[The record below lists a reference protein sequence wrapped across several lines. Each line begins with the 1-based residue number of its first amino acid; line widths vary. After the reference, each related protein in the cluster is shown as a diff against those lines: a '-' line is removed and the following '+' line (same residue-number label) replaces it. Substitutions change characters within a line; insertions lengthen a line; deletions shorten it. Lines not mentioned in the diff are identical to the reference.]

1 MGLRQSKSWR
11 VGAAA
16 LPLACSLLIVTPPA
30 SAESSLSDLAQQV
43 AQARKKLDAAEKAYK
58 QANSA
63 SRDAATI
70 VSETRSDIA
79 SAEQEL
85 TAARKLHRSS
95 GKQSLAASET
105 EQETAAAAALAR
117 SDMVQLVRASYVH
130 GSASA
135 ELAAF
140 VDFAAEG
147 PAVLNALASHN
158 VAAERIETATVVSVE
173 RTAATA
179 ASAAASAD
187 RARNQSAAA
196 AVRLDT
202 AQRTLGALR
211 DDLTTAAAT
220 ARKSGR
226 STKDAEA
233 ARNKA
238 QEKFTRAQQQFRSA
252 LESSGGSI
260 GDISAAPGAA
270 AGNQAPIVWDILI
283 GEGFSEEAAAGIL
296 GNLQQESNIDP
307 TVLQAGGPGTGL
319 AQWSRGGRWDTGP
332 NSLLAFAGSR
342 GLDPWSA
349 VTQTRFM
356 IYEMESVIFDF
367 DLPRFKRSKDVMA
380 ATVYFHDVFER
391 SADSS
396 SFVTTVRGNYAMR
409 WYATLA
415 GTS

>member
-1 MGLRQSKSWR
+1 MGLRQGKRWC
-11 VGAAA
+11 VGVAA
-16 LPLACSLLIVTPPA
+16 LPLAFSLLAVTPPA
-30 SAESSLSDLAQQV
+30 SADSSLSDLAQQV
-43 AQARKKLDAAEKAYK
+43 AQARKKLDAAEQAWKKA
-58 QANSA
+58 NRA
-63 SRDAATI
+63 SRDATTV
-70 VSETRSDIA
+70 VSETRGDIA
-79 SAEQEL
+79 AAEQEL
-85 TAARKLHRSS
+85 ADARKSHRSN
-95 GKQSLAASET
+95 GKQALAASET

-117 SDMVQLVRASYVH
+117 SDMVQLVRATYVH
-130 GSASA
+130 GSANA

-158 VAAERIETATVVSVE
+158 VAAERIETATVVAVE
-173 RTAATA
+173 RTAETATTA
-179 ASAAASAD
+179 AVTAD
-187 RARNQSAAA
+187 QARNQSATA
-196 AVRLDT
+196 AVRLDS
-202 AQRTLGALR
+202 AQRALGDFR
-211 DDLTTAAAT
+211 EQLTTAAAT
-220 ARKSGR
+220 ARKNGR
-226 STKDAEA
+226 GAETAEA
-233 ARNKA
+233 ARDKA
-238 QEKFTRAQQQFRSA
+238 AAKFTNAQQQFRSA
-252 LESSGGSI
+252 LESSGGSL
-260 GDISAAPGAA
+260 GDISSAPGAA
-270 AGNQAPIVWDILI
+270 AGNQAPLVWDILI

-296 GNLQQESNIDP
+296 GNLQQESNVDP

-342 GLDPWSA
+342 RLDPWSA

-367 DLPRFKRSKDVMA
+367 DLPQFKRSKDVVA

-396 SFVTTVRGNYAMR
+396 SFVTTIRGNYAMR

>member
-1 MGLRQSKSWR
+1 MGNRQSKRWR

-30 SAESSLSDLAQQV
+30 SAEGSLSDLAQQV

-58 QANSA
+58 QANRA

-70 VSETRSDIA
+70 VSETRGDIA

-95 GKQSLAASET
+95 GKRSLAASET
-105 EQETAAAAALAR
+105 EQETAAAAAQAR
-117 SDMVQLVRASYVH
+117 SAMVQLVRATYVH
-130 GSASA
+130 GSANA

-158 VAAERIETATVVSVE
+158 AAAERIETATMTSVE
-173 RTAATA
+173 RTAKTATA
-179 ASAAASAD
+179 AALTAD
-187 RARNQSAAA
+187 QARNQSAAA
-196 AVRLDT
+196 AVRLDN

-211 DDLTTAAAT
+211 DDLTTATAT

-226 STKDAEA
+226 GAKDAEA
-233 ARNKA
+233 ARDKA
-238 QEKFTRAQQQFRSA
+238 QAKFTRTQQQFRSA

-270 AGNQAPIVWDILI
+270 AGNQAPVVWDILI

-307 TVLQAGGPGTGL
+307 TVLQSGGPGTGL

-367 DLPRFKRSKDVMA
+367 DLPRFKRSKDVIA

-396 SFVTTVRGNYAMR
+396 AFVTTVRGNYAMR

>member
-1 MGLRQSKSWR
+1 MGLRQGKRWC
-11 VGAAA
+11 VGVAA
-16 LPLACSLLIVTPPA
+16 LPLAFSLLAVTPPA
-30 SAESSLSDLAQQV
+30 SADSSLSDLAQEV
-43 AQARKKLDAAEKAYK
+43 AQARKKLDAAEQAWKKA
-58 QANSA
+58 NRA
-63 SRDAATI
+63 SRDATTV
-70 VSETRSDIA
+70 VSETRGDIA
-79 SAEQEL
+79 AAEQEL
-85 TAARKLHRSS
+85 ADARKSHRSN
-95 GKQSLAASET
+95 GKQALAASET

-117 SDMVQLVRASYVH
+117 SDMVQLVRATYVH
-130 GSASA
+130 GSANA

-158 VAAERIETATVVSVE
+158 VAAERIETATVVAVE
-173 RTAATA
+173 RTAETATTA
-179 ASAAASAD
+179 AVAAD
-187 RARNQSAAA
+187 QARNQSAAA
-196 AVRLDT
+196 AVRLDS
-202 AQRTLGALR
+202 AQRALGNLR
-211 DDLTTAAAT
+211 DQLTTAAAT

-226 STKDAEA
+226 GAETAEA
-233 ARNKA
+233 ARDKA
-238 QEKFTRAQQQFRSA
+238 QAKFTRAQQQFRSA

-260 GDISAAPGAA
+260 GDISGAPGTT

-307 TVLQAGGPGTGL
+307 TVLQSGGPGTGL

-367 DLPRFKRSKDVMA
+367 DLPQFKRSKDVVA